1 MTNGS
6 NMTKTAVRPKPRT
19 FRGGVHPSDDGKA
32 MSKDCAIEP
41 APLPDEVWIFLSQ
54 HIGAPA
60 SPVVA
65 KGDTVQRGQIIGESE
80 GFVSANVHASVSG
93 KVAAVEPR
101 PHPVQGRLSPA
112 IIIERE
118 RDELGAAP
126 DAEPADID
134 ALSPDDIKDRIQ
146 NAGIVGLGG
155 ATFPTHVKLSPPPDK
170 PIDLLLLNGAECEPY
185 ITADY
190 RLMIERPKQVLE
202 GMRLIMECLG
212 VRQGIVGI
220 EANKPDAFEAMA
232 AVAEGMDHVTVELL
246 KVKYPQG
253 AEHQLIKALSGRD
266 VRGKALPMEVGAVVQ
281 NIATAHAVYEACA
294 LNRPLVERVVTVTG
308 TGVETPRNFLTPVGT
323 PIELLLQAAGLKS
336 QANKVIFGGPM
347 MGVALPSV
355 TGMATLKG
363 TNSILVLA
371 DAQTWEPRACIRC
384 GKCVA
389 NCPYGLNAS
398 QLSILCEARRYLDT
412 EAFDIMD
419 CKECGC
425 CTFGCPAKRPIV
437 QMIRLA
443 KAHLAA
449 EKAKEKGENG
459 DRR

>member
-1 MTNGS
+1 
-6 NMTKTAVRPKPRT
+6 MTKTAVQPKPKS

-32 MSKDCAIEP
+32 LSQDCAIEP
-41 APLPDEVWIFLSQ
+41 APLPDEVCIFLSQ

-60 SPVVA
+60 NAVVA
-65 KGDTVQRGQIIGESE
+65 KGDAVHKGQLIGEGQ

-93 KVAAVEPR
+93 HVTAIEPR
-101 PHPVQGRLSPA
+101 PHPVQGKLSPA
-112 IIIERE
+112 VIIERE
-118 RDELGAAP
+118 GDGQWPDP
-126 DAEPADID
+126 DAAPADID
-134 ALSPDDIKDRIQ
+134 AFSPEDIKEHIQ
-146 NAGIVGLGG
+146 QAGMVGLGG

-190 RLMIERPKQVLE
+190 RLMLERPRQVLA
-202 GMRLIMECLG
+202 GMRLLMKCLG

-220 EANKPDAFEAMA
+220 EANKPAAFDAMA
-232 AVAEGMDHVTVELL
+232 AVAEEMGDIAVELL

-266 VRGKALPMEVGAVVQ
+266 VRGRALPMEVAAVVQ

-308 TGVETPRNFLTPVGT
+308 TGVETPHNFLTPIGT
-323 PIELLLQAAGLKS
+323 PIESLLQAAGLRPD
-336 QANKVIFGGPM
+336 ANKVVFGGPM
-347 MGVALPSV
+347 MGVALPTV
-355 TGMATLKG
+355 VGMATLKG
-363 TNSILVLA
+363 TNSILAFA
-371 DAQTWEPRACIRC
+371 DAQQWEPRACIRC

-389 NCPYGLNAS
+389 NCPYGLNPS
-398 QLSILCEARRYLDT
+398 QLSVLCEAKRYLETD
-412 EAFDIMD
+412 ALDIMD

-437 QMIRLA
+437 QMVRLA

-449 EKAKEKGENG
+449 AKAKAKT
-459 DRR
+459 